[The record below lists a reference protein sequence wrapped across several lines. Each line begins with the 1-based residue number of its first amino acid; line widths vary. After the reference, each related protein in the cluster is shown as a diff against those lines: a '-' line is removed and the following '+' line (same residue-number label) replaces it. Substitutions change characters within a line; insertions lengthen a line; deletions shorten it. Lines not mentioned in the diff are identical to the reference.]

1 MGVKP
6 IGCPR
11 QRATAYDTAMAIAVA
26 KEYADYQRMPAEAW
40 CYRCKT
46 WRKCV
51 KNVTK
56 TVWKLGESTLF

>member
-40 CYRCKT
+40 CYRCK
-46 WRKCV
+46 
-51 KNVTK
+51 
-56 TVWKLGESTLF
+56 LGENVSKT